1 MPARFGRPAAGVR
14 IEFPDE
20 EVGVGR
26 HTAADDEPMHPVVA
40 AALARRASDPAGIH
54 RGDPSRDEGALGWPG
69 EPAPS
74 GGGLGWPGD
83 LEPERPAADTGEYDP
98 EVEDPAPGLDETGRR
113 RGWRRLL
120 GARAA

>member
-1 MPARFGRPAAGVR
+1 
-14 IEFPDE
+14 
-20 EVGVGR
+20 VGR

-40 AALARRASDPAGIH
+40 AALARRASDPNGIH
-54 RGDPSRDEGALGWPG
+54 RGSPIRDEGGLGWPG
-69 EPAPS
+69 EPAPG

-83 LEPERPAADTGEYDP
+83 LVPDHPAAPDTGEYDD
-98 EVEDPAPGLDETGRR
+98 EAEEPAPQLDETGRR